1 MDFSGELS
9 KFTVTRE
16 GKEWGR
22 FETPLIGEFN
32 LLNCLAV
39 IIAADTWGLSREVIQ
54 ARFAVSRTC
63 AAARKYAAKNA
74 A

>member
-9 KFTVTRE
+9 KFTVARE
-16 GKEWGR
+16 GKEWGK

-39 IIAADTWGLSREVIQ
+39 IIAADAWGVSREVIGDALAYFQ
-54 ARFAVSRTC
+54 EC
-63 AAARKYAAKNA
+63 APPR
-74 A
+74 